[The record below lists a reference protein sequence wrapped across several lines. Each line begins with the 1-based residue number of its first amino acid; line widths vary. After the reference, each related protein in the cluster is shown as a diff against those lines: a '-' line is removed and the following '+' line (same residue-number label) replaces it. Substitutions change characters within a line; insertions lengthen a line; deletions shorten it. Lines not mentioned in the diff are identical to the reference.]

1 MNADDIYT
9 RVPTDMEDW
18 LARLDLRMTI
28 GGRDAPAGATGTVVH
43 ACTER
48 PIARYP
54 DADAGHVDAAV
65 RVAAAAFPAW
75 AATPWGERRACLERF
90 ADALRTQ
97 SDTLALIVAA
107 EAGRPLRR
115 AWGEVAFSADY
126 VRMIAGQRLPD
137 KAYRRAG
144 LHAVLKH
151 RPLGV
156 VGAIAPWNGP
166 VILAIAKIAN
176 ALIAG
181 DTLILR
187 PSPFT
192 PLSALYLGRMARD
205 IFPAGVLNVITGDA
219 SVGAAMT
226 THPGIAKISFTG
238 STATGKRIAAA
249 AAPTLKRLT
258 LELGGNDAAIV
269 LADADPAAVAE
280 TVYRI
285 SLENAGQFCA
295 AIKRLYVH
303 ESLYD
308 SVRDAIVRRAG
319 AAVAGS
325 CFRPETT
332 MTPVQNRAQF
342 DRVWSLFDDAVAG
355 GGRVAVGGERHRGE
369 GLFIP
374 PTLVE
379 GVGAGVRLV
388 DEEQFGPV
396 LPIIA
401 FRDEAA
407 AIAQANCG
415 PYGLG
420 GSIWTRDVDRGLA
433 LAERLDAGTGWVNQ
447 HGAFTA
453 ALPMPFAGE
462 SGIGMDYAEYGVA
475 EHSQAMLINAL
486 LPSSADQR

>member
-1 MNADDIYT
+1 MDADEIYASVPADIET
-9 RVPTDMEDW
+9 W
-18 LARLDLRMTI
+18 LAGLDLRMTI
-28 GGRDAPAGATGTVVH
+28 GGRDAPAAATGTVIH
-43 ACTER
+43 ACNER

-65 RVAAAAFPAW
+65 RAAQAAFPGW
-75 AATPWGERRACLERF
+75 AATGWEDRRACVELF
-90 ADALRTQ
+90 ADALCDRC
-97 SDTLALIVAA
+97 DTLALIVAA
-107 EAGRPLRR
+107 ETGRPLRR
-115 AWGEVAFSADY
+115 ARGEVAYSVDY
-126 VRMIAGQRLPD
+126 VRMIAAQRLAD
-137 KAYRRAG
+137 RAYRRAG

-192 PLSALYLGRMARD
+192 PLSALYLGQMARD
-205 IFPAGVLNVITGDA
+205 IFPAGVFNVITGDA

-226 THPGIAKISFTG
+226 THLGIAKISFTG

-269 LADADPAAVAE
+269 LADADPEEVAE

-308 SVRDAIVRRAG
+308 AVRDGIVRRAG
-319 AAVAGS
+319 AAVSGS
-325 CFRPETT
+325 CFHRETS

-342 DRVWSLFDDAVAG
+342 DRVWSLFDDAMDRGA
-355 GGRVAVGGERHRGE
+355 RVAVGGARHEGA

-379 GVGAGVRLV
+379 GLGAGVALV

-396 LPIIA
+396 LPIMP
-401 FRDEAA
+401 FDDEEAA
-407 AIAQANCG
+407 LAAANRG
-415 PYGLG
+415 DYGLG
-420 GSIWTRDVDRGLA
+420 GSIWTRDFDRGLA

-453 ALPMPFAGE
+453 ALPMPFAKQ
-462 SGIGMDYAEYGVA
+462 SGIGMDYAEYGVS

-486 LPSSADQR
+486 LPASVDQR

>member
-1 MNADDIYT
+1 MDVEDIYAK
-9 RVPTDMEDW
+9 VPADIEAW
-18 LARLDLRMTI
+18 LTGLDLQMTI
-28 GGRDAPAGATGTVVH
+28 AGRDAPACATGVVIH
-43 ACTER
+43 ACNER
-48 PIARYP
+48 PIAEYP

-65 RVAAAAFPAW
+65 IAARAAFPGW
-75 AATPWGERRACLERF
+75 AATRWDERHTCLERF
-90 ADALRTQ
+90 ADALAEQ
-97 SDTLALIVAA
+97 CDTLALIVAA
-107 EAGRPLRR
+107 ETGRPLRR
-115 AWGEVAFSADY
+115 AWGEVAFSVAY
-126 VRMIAGQRLPD
+126 VRMIAGQRLAD
-137 KAYRRAG
+137 KAYQRVG

-151 RPLGV
+151 KPLGV

-181 DTLILR
+181 DSMILR

-205 IFPAGVLNVITGDA
+205 IFPAGVFNVITGDA
-219 SVGAAMT
+219 SVGAMMT

-269 LADADPAAVAE
+269 LADADAEAVAE
-280 TVYRI
+280 TAYRI

-303 ESLYD
+303 ENLYD
-308 SVRDAIVRRAG
+308 AVRDAIVRRAG

-325 CFRPETT
+325 CFHPETT

-355 GGRVAVGGERHRGE
+355 GARVAVGGERHRGE

-401 FRDEAA
+401 FDDEEA
-407 AIAQANCG
+407 AIAEANRG
-415 PYGLG
+415 EYGLG
-420 GSIWTRDVDRGLA
+420 GSIWTRDLDRGLA
-433 LAERLDAGTGWVNQ
+433 LAERLDTGTGWINQ

-453 ALPMPFAGE
+453 ALPMPFAKQ
-462 SGIGMDYAEYGVA
+462 SGIGMDYAEYGVT

-486 LPSSADQR
+486 LPAS